1 MFASSARTR
10 SRSSSWRRRRSSHVD
25 IEIDESPF
33 LGRWTLLEKFS
44 GGMSHVWRAYD
55 AITEMEWALKIPSD
69 EIDATLYEREA
80 RVLLGIAPHP
90 NVVLLQSIARYRG
103 RPVIVMQYHDQ
114 GSLRRWIG
122 SPRLLADHA
131 LDLRLAMQI
140 CDGFAHMKRH
150 GVVAHGDLKPDN
162 ILMWNREVAAVT
174 DFGLARS
181 RRDRSKGGT
190 PAYMAPEIAAGGDID
205 ETSDIYS
212 FGCTLYEMLIG
223 SCLRPLAP
231 EPIDGISASLEE
243 LISACTAKGR
253 QRRPEGFEVIRERL
267 AAIYNDMVGIDAPEP
282 LEPLD
287 LGALDWTMRG
297 LGLCSLG
304 LHEEETRFHRK
315 AVEIDPGDAEAL
327 SRLADNLRERGM
339 LEEAKEWAAR
349 ALEIDDTFH
358 LSRETMGSVLDDLG
372 DFEGAE
378 VHYRKAAELQPQD
391 PEVWYNFGLALQRSE
406 RWAEAIDAYRKAL
419 ALQPRLSHAWSNL
432 GITYENLG
440 DLRHA
445 EEAYRNALHHEP
457 CLPQALECLAAL
469 LCREERYA
477 QAVRFCDDI
486 VRKCPRNADTG
497 LVLHGLGLAFLDAM
511 QLDAADHAF
520 AAAIEIRR
528 TALERNAD
536 TTMLNHLAGTHK
548 MRAVVRLRKLLR
560 QLDPRLV
567 IEAKMEIDEAIRIR
581 IDLIEAAA
589 ATDDGIP
596 LQLMHDYALTL
607 YTRSGV
613 MATGG
618 DFPAAISTAASAVKF
633 MEDLA
638 SDNPEWEGDLNL
650 CRSNLDELTQIA
662 KGSTG
667 LP

>member
-1 MFASSARTR
+1 M
-10 SRSSSWRRRRSSHVD
+10 D
-25 IEIDESPF
+25 LEIEESPF

-44 GGMSHVWRAYD
+44 GGMSHVWRAHD

-69 EIDATLYEREA
+69 EVDATLYEREA
-80 RVLLGIAPHP
+80 RVLLGIEPHP

-122 SPRLLADHA
+122 SPRLLVDHA

-140 CDGFAHMKRH
+140 CDGFTHMKRH

-212 FGCTLYEMLIG
+212 FGCTLYEMLGG
-223 SCLRPLAP
+223 SCPRPSAP
-231 EPIDGISASLEE
+231 EPIDGITASLEE
-243 LISACTAKGR
+243 LISACMAKER
-253 QRRPEGFEVIRERL
+253 QRRPEGFEVVRERL

-315 AVEIDPGDAEAL
+315 AVAIDPGNAEAL
-327 SRLADNLRERGM
+327 SRLADNLRERGL

-378 VHYRKAAELQPQD
+378 VHYRKAVALQPQD
-391 PEVWYNFGLALQRSE
+391 PEVSYNFGLALQRSE
-406 RWAEAIDAYRKAL
+406 RWAEAIDAYQKAL

-432 GITYENLG
+432 GIAYEALG
-440 DLRHA
+440 DLRRA

-477 QAVRFCDDI
+477 QAVQFCDDI
-486 VRKCPRNADTG
+486 VRKCPGNADIG
-497 LVLHGLGLAFLDAM
+497 LALHGLGLAFLAAM

-528 TALERNAD
+528 AALERDAD
-536 TTMLNHLAGTHK
+536 PTMLNHLAGTHK
-548 MRAVVRLRKLLR
+548 MRAVVRLRKLPR
-560 QLDPRLV
+560 QLDPRLM
-567 IEAKMEIDEAIRIR
+567 IEAKIEIDEAMHIR
-581 IDLIEAAA
+581 IDLIQAAA

-596 LQLMHDYALTL
+596 LPLMHDYAMTL

-613 MATGG
+613 MAAMG

-650 CRSNLDELTQIA
+650 CRANLAELTRIA
-662 KGSTG
+662 KGSTR
-667 LP
+667 PS

>member
-1 MFASSARTR
+1 
-10 SRSSSWRRRRSSHVD
+10 VD
-25 IEIDESPF
+25 IEIEESPF

-44 GGMSHVWRAYD
+44 GGMSDVWRAHD

-80 RVLLGIAPHP
+80 RVLLGIEPHP
-90 NVVLLQSIARYRG
+90 NVVVLQSIARYRG

-122 SPRLLADHA
+122 APRLLVDHA

-140 CDGFAHMKRH
+140 CDGFVHMKQH
-150 GVVAHGDLKPDN
+150 GIVAHGDLKPDN

-190 PAYMAPEIAAGGDID
+190 RAYMAPEIAAGCDID

-212 FGCTLYEMLIG
+212 FGCTLYEMLGG
-223 SCLRPLAP
+223 SCPRLPAP
-231 EPIDGISASLEE
+231 EPIEGIPASLEE
-243 LISACTAKGR
+243 LIRACMAKER
-253 QRRPEGFEVIRERL
+253 QRRPAGFEVIRERL
-267 AAIYNDMVGIDAPEP
+267 AGIYNDIVGIDAPEP
-282 LEPLD
+282 LEALD

-315 AVEIDPGDAEAL
+315 AVEIDPRNAEAL
-327 SRLADNLRERGM
+327 SRLADNLRERGL

-378 VHYRKAAELQPQD
+378 AHYRKAVALQPED
-391 PEVWYNFGLALQRSE
+391 EETWYNFGLALQRNE
-406 RWAEAIDAYRKAL
+406 QWAEAIDAYRKAL

-432 GITYENLG
+432 GITYENVH
-440 DLRHA
+440 DLRRA
-445 EEAYRNALHHEP
+445 EEAYHHALLHEP
-457 CLPQALECLAAL
+457 CLPQALENLTAL

-477 QAVRFCDDI
+477 EALSFCDEI
-486 VRKCPRNADTG
+486 VRQCPRNADTG
-497 LVLHGLGLAFLDAM
+497 LALHGLGLAFLDAI

-520 AAAIEIRR
+520 AAAIEIRQA
-528 TALERNAD
+528 ALERNAD
-536 TTMLNHLAGTHK
+536 PTMLNHLAGTHK
-548 MRAVVRLRKLLR
+548 MRAVVRLRKLPR

-567 IEAKMEIDEAIRIR
+567 IEAKMEIDEAMRIR

-589 ATDDGIP
+589 GTDDGIP
-596 LQLMHDYALTL
+596 LPLMHDYAMTL
-607 YTRSGV
+607 YTCSGV
-613 MATGG
+613 MATMG
-618 DFPAAISTAASAVKF
+618 DFSAAISTATSAVKF
-633 MEDLA
+633 LEDLA

-650 CRSNLDELTQIA
+650 CRSNLAELTRIA
-662 KGSTG
+662 KG
-667 LP
+667 LPRPS

>member
-1 MFASSARTR
+1 
-10 SRSSSWRRRRSSHVD
+10 VD
-25 IEIDESPF
+25 IEIEESPF
-33 LGRWTLLEKFS
+33 LGRWTLIEKFT
-44 GGMSHVWRAYD
+44 GGMSQVWRAHD
-55 AITEMEWALKIPSD
+55 AITEMEWVLKIPSD

-80 RVLLGIAPHP
+80 RVLLGIEPHP
-90 NVVLLQSIARYRG
+90 NVVILQSIARYRG

-122 SPRLLADHA
+122 SPRLLVDHA

-162 ILMWNREVAAVT
+162 VLMWNREMAAVT

-205 ETSDIYS
+205 ETSDVYS
-212 FGCTLYEMLIG
+212 FGCTLYEMLSG
-223 SCLRPLAP
+223 SCPRPFVS

-243 LISACTAKGR
+243 LIRACMAKER
-253 QRRPEGFEVIRERL
+253 QRRPGGFEVIRERL
-267 AAIYNDMVGIDAPEP
+267 AAIYNEMVGIDAPEP

-315 AVEIDPGDAEAL
+315 AVEIDPGNAEAL
-327 SRLADNLRERGM
+327 SRLADNLRERGL

-349 ALEIDDTFH
+349 ALEIDDSFH

-372 DFEGAE
+372 DFDGAE
-378 VHYRKAAELQPQD
+378 VHYRRAVALQPQD
-391 PEVWYNFGLALQRSE
+391 PEVWYNFGLALQRNE

-419 ALQPRLSHAWSNL
+419 AIEPRLSHAWSNL
-432 GITYENLG
+432 GVTYENIG
-440 DLRHA
+440 DLRRA

-457 CLPQALECLAAL
+457 CLPQAVECLAAL

-477 QAVRFCDDI
+477 QAVHFCDDI
-486 VRKCPRNADTG
+486 VGKCPANADTG
-497 LVLHGLGLAFLDAM
+497 LALHGLGLAFLDAM

-528 TALERNAD
+528 AAFERNAD
-536 TTMLNHLAGTHK
+536 PTVLNHLAGTHK
-548 MRAVVRLRKLLR
+548 MRAVVRLRMLPR
-560 QLDPRLV
+560 QLDPRLLA
-567 IEAKMEIDEAIRIR
+567 EAKMEIDEAMHIRIN
-581 IDLIEAAA
+581 LIQAAA
-589 ATDDGIP
+589 ESDDGIP
-596 LQLMHDYALTL
+596 LTLMHDYAMTL

-613 MATGG
+613 MATMG
-618 DFPAAISTAASAVKF
+618 DFSAAKSTAASALEL
-633 MEDLA
+633 MEDLV
-638 SDNPEWEGDLNL
+638 SDNPEWEGDLDL
-650 CRSNLDELTQIA
+650 CRANLAQLTRIA
-662 KGSTG
+662 KGSSR
-667 LP
+667 PS